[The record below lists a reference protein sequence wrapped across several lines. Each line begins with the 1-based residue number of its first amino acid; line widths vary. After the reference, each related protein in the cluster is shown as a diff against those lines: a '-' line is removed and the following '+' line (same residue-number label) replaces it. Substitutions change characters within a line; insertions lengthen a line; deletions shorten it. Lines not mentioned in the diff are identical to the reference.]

1 MPTANLTNEGWP
13 ARAQTQRGA
22 QGSNEVGGIAAGT
35 LVSPFSFIPPQV
47 SPLKDPGRR
56 PGGATQRLLGPGLGS
71 CVEDLSSTP
80 ERLIK
85 NDGGSRVVHDAC
97 MAMGTR
103 DGEQEELFVT
113 HQQLRT
119 EGHPYYVGVNKV
131 LAEHGLDRF
140 VEALCRKF
148 YAKKMGR
155 AGITR
160 GLHFRCLL
168 LGYFEGIDSELS
180 AGAAGR
186 PVGCAD
192 HALGLAGCAHAA
204 ARDREIRPDSA
215 RLPHPCL
222 AQAAA

>member
-1 MPTANLTNEGWP
+1 VPTANLTNEGWP

-131 LAEHGLDRF
+131 LAEHGFDRRDASNPPAASREHR
-140 VEALCRKF
+140 EATAGPHCRF
-148 YAKKMGR
+148 QPW
-155 AGITR
+155 T
-160 GLHFRCLL
+160 
-168 LGYFEGIDSELS
+168 S
-180 AGAAGR
+180 
-186 PVGCAD
+186 
-192 HALGLAGCAHAA
+192 HAQTLW
-204 ARDREIRPDSA
+204 RR
-215 RLPHPCL
+215 
-222 AQAAA
+222 